1 MSSPQHTQ
9 TQHAGEATQDG
20 AVLVTGGTSG
30 IGLAIAEAVARAGRP
45 VVVTGRSEDR
55 CRAAEK
61 QLQDIGG
68 EHQLALVA
76 DTTDPE
82 ALAAA
87 VSRAAERW
95 GPVTGLVT
103 AAGRLARGS
112 VLGLTP
118 DDFRAALDTN
128 VIGTWLA
135 MRAVL
140 PGMLDAGHGRIVT
153 IGSVLG
159 TTGAPERSGYAATKG
174 AVAALTRSVALEV
187 AGTGVTVNCVAPG
200 PVRTP
205 MNESDTATDAAAQ
218 AAFTA
223 KVPLGRW
230 GRPEDIA
237 HAVLPL
243 LAAGSSFTTGA
254 VVHADGG
261 YTAQ

>member
-1 MSSPQHTQ
+1 MSSQQQ
-9 TQHAGEATQDG
+9 TQQTEEVTHNGP
-20 AVLVTGGTSG
+20 VLVTGGTSG
-30 IGLAIAEAVARAGRP
+30 IGLAVAEAVARAGRP

-61 QLQDIGG
+61 QLQSIAGDRG
-68 EHQLALVA
+68 LALVA
-76 DTTDPE
+76 DTTDAD
-82 ALAAA
+82 ALAA
-87 VSRAAERW
+87 VVRRATELW

-103 AAGRLARGS
+103 AAGQLARGS
-112 VLGLTP
+112 VLDLTP
-118 DDFRAALDTN
+118 DDFRAAFESN

-135 MRAVL
+135 IRAVL

-159 TTGAPERSGYAATKG
+159 STGAPERGGYAATKG
-174 AVAALTRSVALEV
+174 AVAALTRSAALDV

-205 MNESDTATDAAAQ
+205 MNESAAATDAAAQ

-230 GRPEDIA
+230 GTPDNIA

-243 LAAGSSFTTGA
+243 LDAGSSYTTGA
-254 VVHADGG
+254 LLHVDGG

>member
-1 MSSPQHTQ
+1 MTSTH
-9 TQHAGEATQDG
+9 HIEEATQAG
-20 AVLVTGGTSG
+20 PVLVTGGTSG
-30 IGLAIAEAVARAGRP
+30 IGLAVAEAVARAGRP
-45 VVVTGRSEDR
+45 VVVTGRSAER
-55 CRAAEK
+55 CRTAGHR
-61 QLQDIGG
+61 LGRTHG
-68 EHQLALVA
+68 NTHLSLVA
-76 DTTDPE
+76 DTTEPE
-82 ALAAA
+82 ALAEA
-87 VSRAAERW
+87 VGLATDRW

-112 VLGLTP
+112 VLALPP

-128 VIGTWLA
+128 VMGTWLA
-135 MRAVL
+135 IRAVL
-140 PGMLDAGHGRIVT
+140 PGMLDTGHGRIVT

-159 TTGAPERSGYAATKG
+159 STGAPERGGYAATKG

-205 MNESDTATDAAAQ
+205 MNEGDTSSDAAAQ
-218 AAFTA
+218 AAFTT

-254 VVHADGG
+254 VVHVDGG

>member
-1 MSSPQHTQ
+1 MSSSEHTHTQHTDETAQ
-9 TQHAGEATQDG
+9 NGP
-20 AVLVTGGTSG
+20 VLVTGGTSG

-61 QLQDIGG
+61 QLRSIAGDR
-68 EHQLALVA
+68 QLVLAA

-82 ALAAA
+82 ALAAV
-87 VSRAAERW
+87 VSRATELW

-103 AAGRLARGS
+103 AAGQLARGS
-112 VLGLTP
+112 VLDLTP
-118 DDFRAALDTN
+118 DDFRAAFESN

-159 TTGAPERSGYAATKG
+159 STGAPERGGYAATKG
-174 AVAALTRSVALEV
+174 AVAALTRSTALEV

-205 MNESDTATDAAAQ
+205 MNESAATTDAAAQ

-223 KVPLGRW
+223 KVPMGRW
-230 GRPEDIA
+230 GTPDNIA

-243 LAAGSSFTTGA
+243 LDAGSSYTTGA
-254 VVHADGG
+254 LLHVDGG

>member
-1 MSSPQHTQ
+1 MTSTQHTED
-9 TQHAGEATQDG
+9 ALWNGP
-20 AVLVTGGTSG
+20 VLVTGGTSG
-30 IGLAIAEAVARAGRP
+30 IGLAVAEAAARGGRP
-45 VVVTGRSEDR
+45 VIVTGRSPER
-55 CRAAEK
+55 CRAAA
-61 QLQDIGG
+61 QRLHPIAADR
-68 EHQLALVA
+68 QLALAA
-76 DTTDPE
+76 DTTNADDLAE
-82 ALAAA
+82 A
-87 VSRAAERW
+87 VRRAEERW

-112 VLGLTP
+112 VLTLTP
-118 DDFRAALDTN
+118 GDFRAALDTN

-140 PGMLDAGHGRIVT
+140 PAMTDAGFGRIVT

-159 TTGAPERSGYAATKG
+159 STGAPERSGYAAAKG
-174 AVAALTRSVALEV
+174 AVAALTRSAALEL
-187 AGTGVTVNCVAPG
+187 AASGVTVNCVAPG

-205 MNESDTATDAAAQ
+205 MNEGDTGTDAAAQ

-230 GRPEDIA
+230 GRPEDVA
-237 HAVLPL
+237 HTVLPL

-254 VVHADGG
+254 VIHVDGG